1 MLNCIQPF
9 LHLFHF
15 WKKPLLELVQDLI
28 NLLFFLFCVY
38 IAYQSG
44 LRGSHA
50 VLVNH
55 THVLEIVRLAHLLV
69 LVALVADILLWN
81 VMS

>member
-1 MLNCIQPF
+1 MQSCIG
-9 LHLFHF
+9 
-15 WKKPLLELVQDLI
+15 
-28 NLLFFLFCVY
+28 NY
-38 IAYQSG
+38 
-44 LRGSHA
+44 
-50 VLVNH
+50 